1 MSSSED
7 GAFSLEPRSVPGA
20 EGKVICAETVRKKG
34 HLQRLCIGNVL
45 CVCCSGTFEGQV
57 IPSMGKSVSKTEY
70 PLLFN
75 SFISNYFIIP
85 NNCKNS
91 LSQSAKYLC
100 HQNVKFLQWLARFKR
115 PCPHHFPESPFIFL
129 SLQKLLIDKLFA
141 GQGYLSKYKNSF
153 IKI

>member
-1 MSSSED
+1 MSFSGD
-7 GAFSLEPRSVPGA
+7 DAFSLEPRSVPGA
-20 EGKVICAETVRKKG
+20 KGTVIYAETVRKKG
-34 HLQRLCIGNVL
+34 HLQSLCIGNISH
-45 CVCCSGTFEGQV
+45 VCCTGTFEGQF
-57 IPSMGKSVSKTEY
+57 ITSREKSVSKTEY

-91 LSQSAKYLC
+91 LGQSAKYLY

-129 SLQKLLIDKLFA
+129 SLQKILIGKLIA
-141 GQGYLSKYKNSF
+141 GQGYLSKYKSSF

>member
-1 MSSSED
+1 MNSSED
-7 GAFSLEPRSVPGA
+7 GAFSLEPHSVPGA
-20 EGKVICAETVRKKG
+20 EGTVICAETVRKKG
-34 HLQRLCIGNVL
+34 HLQSLCIGNIL
-45 CVCCSGTFEGQV
+45 RVCCSGTFEGQF

-100 HQNVKFLQWLARFKR
+100 HQNVKFLQWLPKFKH

-129 SLQKLLIDKLFA
+129 SLQKILIDKLFA

>member
-1 MSSSED
+1 MNSSED
-7 GAFSLEPRSVPGA
+7 GAFSLEPHSVPGA
-20 EGKVICAETVRKKG
+20 EGTVICAETLRKKG
-34 HLQRLCIGNVL
+34 HLQSLCIGNIL
-45 CVCCSGTFEGQV
+45 RVCCSGTFKGQF

-85 NNCKNS
+85 NNCKNL
-91 LSQSAKYLC
+91 LSQNAKYLC

-129 SLQKLLIDKLFA
+129 SLQKILIDELFA